1 MTRLPGIGGSLLPG
15 RFVADRL
22 LIEWPIGTLDEVERR
37 RRHLEGWWRRLAA
50 TCGPATGIR
59 GVFDMA
65 AMPLFG
71 TLGFRARDVAF
82 DSHRARASVR
92 LETRTGVAVA
102 LVVLPWAHR
111 PSAAWRDVA
120 SSSRAAGAAWCF
132 LMAPP
137 FLSLVDARGYAS
149 RRSIEVAFPDVLD
162 PESFGRFWVLCSAGS
177 FDAAARMT
185 SRPAEI
191 DRAASRIDR
200 IVAASV
206 RFQDLVR
213 VDLQE
218 GVVDALSALARVP
231 GAIGP
236 RKALA
241 TEETLT
247 VIFRILFLLFAES
260 RRLVP
265 RDHPV
270 YGPAY
275 AVTELCRQ
283 ALHRAHAPGLWES
296 LAAISRLS
304 RHGCRTEDLD
314 VPPFNGALFAR
325 VAAPS
330 LEARTRR
337 ATSGRRVDATDA
349 AMRTVLVALGSRPG
363 TAGREEISYSDL
375 GVEQLG
381 AVYERVLD
389 INPSDATSVAPEPR
403 RPRRALARTQH
414 TDLRKRTGTFYTPQP
429 LAEFVVRRTLAPL
442 VAGASSD
449 SILAL
454 RVLDPAMGSGAF
466 LVAACRF
473 LAGAYERAL
482 VAEGRV
488 HESDIDDEKR
498 ADFRRQIAERCL
510 AGVDLNP
517 VAVQLARLSLWLTT
531 LSHGKPLGFLD
542 HRLRVGNSL
551 IGASPD
557 DLSRVHARVTAS
569 APLPLFEA
577 AGLEH
582 VLQRVV
588 RPLTELAA
596 RRDDTV
602 DDVHAKSAIWR
613 RLSGAGSPLAPWR
626 QAADLWCG
634 RWFVGS
640 DRAPS
645 PQELRAALDAILKDD
660 GTLGSRDLL
669 RWLQAARGVS
679 ETRRFFHWP
688 IEFADVFY
696 DERGSS
702 RPQGGFDAVLGNP
715 PWEMLRQDSG
725 SGASATSGRDPLVR
739 FIRESGLYPSCDRGH
754 VNLYQPF
761 LDRALRLTR
770 DGGRVGLV
778 LPWGLAVDE
787 GAATLRKTLLDRC
800 STSTLV
806 GIDNGGGIFPIH
818 RGLRFLVLVTSPA
831 GPTREIRSRFGVRTM
846 AELDELP
853 GRDDP
858 CATAYPVRLT
868 PGLIRTIGGSSA
880 RFPDLRDARDLSLLE
895 RLTGSF
901 PRLGSVAGGSAR
913 FGRELNATDDSASFG
928 DAGLPIV
935 EGKHI
940 MPFRA
945 GIETA
950 TKRIARSLALAL
962 LPDGRFDRWRLAYRD
977 VSGVG
982 NRWTLIAAVLPPGVV
997 TTHTLFCLRTT
1008 VPILQQHYL
1017 CGLFNSFVLNALVR
1031 MLMGSH
1037 VTTRLVEDLPAPPW
1051 AGSADQRRIARLA
1064 ARLAW
1069 HPGSSSTQAWLQA
1082 GVARL
1087 YGLDRETFAHVLA
1100 GFPHVPPAIRDAALA
1115 RLASAIG
1122 RAAASAL

>member
-1 MTRLPGIGGSLLPG
+1 LLPG
-15 RFVADRL
+15 RFLADRL
-22 LIEWPIGTLDEVERR
+22 LIERPIGAKDDVERR

-50 TCGPATGIR
+50 VCGPATGMR
-59 GVFDMA
+59 SVFDMA

-71 TLGFRARDVAF
+71 TLGFRARDAGF
-82 DSHRARASVR
+82 DSHRPRAHAR
-92 LETRTGVAVA
+92 LETRTGVAVG

-111 PSAAWRDVA
+111 PSASWRDVA
-120 SSSRAAGAAWCF
+120 ASARAAGADWCF
-132 LMAPP
+132 VMAPP
-137 FLSLVDARGYAS
+137 FLSLVDARGHAS
-149 RRSIEVAFPDVLD
+149 RRSLEVAFPEVLD

-177 FDAAARMT
+177 FDTGARTT
-185 SRPAEI
+185 SRER
-191 DRAASRIDR
+191 DRDHPPSPIDR
-200 IVAASV
+200 IVAASAT
-206 RFQDLVR
+206 FQDLVR

-231 GAIGP
+231 VAGRSKTPLPAD
-236 RKALA
+236 
-241 TEETLT
+241 ETLT

-270 YGPAY
+270 YGAAY

-283 ALHRAHAPGLWES
+283 ALHRAHAPGLWEG

-304 RHGCRTEDLD
+304 RQGCRTEDLD

-325 VAAPS
+325 MAAPS
-330 LEARTRR
+330 LEAQSRK
-337 ATSGRRVDATDA
+337 ATSGRRADTADA
-349 AMRTVLVALGSRPG
+349 AMRAVLVALGSRPG
-363 TAGREEISYSDL
+363 ASGREEISYSDL

-389 INPSDATSVAPEPR
+389 IDPSDGTAVPPEPR
-403 RPRRALARTQH
+403 RQRQASRRARH

-429 LAEFVVRRTLAPL
+429 LTEFVVRRTLTPL
-442 VAGASSD
+442 VTGASSD
-449 SILAL
+449 AILAL

-482 VAEGRV
+482 VAEGRT
-488 HESDIDDEKR
+488 HESDIDEDRR
-498 ADFRRQIAERCL
+498 ADYRRQVAERCL
-510 AGVDLNP
+510 AGVDANP

-531 LSHGKPLGFLD
+531 LAHGKPLGFLD
-542 HRLRVGNSL
+542 HRLRVGDSL

-557 DLSRVHARVTAS
+557 DLTRVHGRGAAAAS
-569 APLPLFEA
+569 PLPLFAA
-577 AGLEH
+577 AGLDD

-588 RPLTELAA
+588 RPLAELST
-596 RRDDTV
+596 RRDETV

-634 RWFVGS
+634 RWFLPG
-640 DRAPS
+640 DRAPSS
-645 PQELRAALDAILKDD
+645 PQELRAALDAVLKGD

-669 RWLQAARGVS
+669 RWLQAARVAS
-679 ETRRFFHWP
+679 EARRFFHWP
-688 IEFADVFY
+688 LEFADVFY
-696 DERGSS
+696 DEHGSP
-702 RPQGGFDAVLGNP
+702 RPRGGFDAVLGNP
-715 PWEMLRQDSG
+715 PWDMLRHDSG
-725 SGASATSGRDPLVR
+725 RGGAATGERDPTVR
-739 FIRESGLYPSCDRGH
+739 FIRESGLYASCDRGH

-761 LDRALRLTR
+761 LDRALSLTR

-787 GAATLRKTLLDRC
+787 GSAALRKTLLERC
-800 STSTLV
+800 ATSTIV

-818 RGLRFLVLVTSPA
+818 RGLRFLVVVTSPA
-831 GPTREIRSRFGVRTM
+831 GPTREIRARFGVRTM

-858 CATAYPVRLT
+858 QATAYPVRLT
-868 PGLIRTIGGSSA
+868 PALVRTIGGSTS
-880 RFPDLRDARDLSLLE
+880 RFPDLRHARDLGLIE
-895 RLTGSF
+895 RLTASF
-901 PRLGSVAGGSAR
+901 PRLGSSPGGAAR
-913 FGRELNATDDSASFG
+913 FGRELNATDDRASFG
-928 DAGLPIV
+928 GEGLPII

-940 MPFRA
+940 VPFRVEVA
-945 GIETA
+945 TA
-950 TKRIARSLALAL
+950 TKRIARSMALAR
-962 LPDGRFDRWRLAYRD
+962 LPDRRFDRPRLAYRD

-997 TTHTLFCLRTT
+997 TTHTLFCLRTAF
-1008 VPILQQHYL
+1008 PIQQQHYL

-1037 VTTRLVEDLPAPPW
+1037 VTTGLVEDLPAPPW
-1051 AGSADQRRIARLA
+1051 TGAGEQRRLARLA
-1064 ARLAW
+1064 ARLARQ
-1069 HPGSSSTQAWLQA
+1069 PGSASTQAWLQA
-1082 GVARL
+1082 SVARL
-1087 YGLDRETFAHVLA
+1087 YRLDRETFAHVLA
-1100 GFPHVPPAIRDAALA
+1100 GFPHVAPAIRDAALA
-1115 RLASAIG
+1115 RLVPAPG
-1122 RAAASAL
+1122 RAAGSAL